1 MKEIPLSGKKE
12 AKLQLL
18 LHHPSLPNMV
28 DYVERGEFGYLV
40 MEYIRGKSLSQWMEE
55 GRSFSLE
62 ELLGI
67 AGDVAEVLDYLHKR
81 KPPVYYGD
89 LKPENLMLT
98 QEGKLYLVDLGSAV
112 QGYRDLQQV
121 CLGTRGYAAPEQY
134 QGRMNAA
141 SDVYAFG
148 KTLWALMGRKKWNY
162 LLRQP
167 GILLLVARCCRK
179 KEKNRISNM
188 ETIKKKCAALSRM
201 GSGLGA
207 FRLLF
212 FILLFMGA
220 GLVAAGILF
229 LGHTSGKPQEKSFPE
244 TLTEVTQRY
253 YEPDFQKGSPDKR
266 KDICKKTE
274 KELQEAL
281 KRYSGSEE
289 QKRLLLLLAL
299 NAELAENEKHTRQYY
314 EQLLLYHPDC
324 EEGYEEYGSYL
335 WRIGKWEESLKCYQA
350 FEKVKKQGLIGEG
363 HSPNWKLWEERIH
376 GYLNRKEEKEGD
388 T

>member
-1 MKEIPLSGKKE
+1 
-12 AKLQLL
+12 
-18 LHHPSLPNMV
+18 
-28 DYVERGEFGYLV
+28 
-40 MEYIRGKSLSQWMEE
+40 
-55 GRSFSLE
+55 
-62 ELLGI
+62 
-67 AGDVAEVLDYLHKR
+67 
-81 KPPVYYGD
+81 
-89 LKPENLMLT
+89 
-98 QEGKLYLVDLGSAV
+98 
-112 QGYRDLQQV
+112 
-121 CLGTRGYAAPEQY
+121 
-134 QGRMNAA
+134 
-141 SDVYAFG
+141 
-148 KTLWALMGRKKWNY
+148 
-162 LLRQP
+162 
-167 GILLLVARCCRK
+167 
-179 KEKNRISNM
+179 M
-188 ETIKKKCAALSRM
+188 ETIKKKCAALSRV

-350 FEKVKKQGLIGEG
+350 FEKAKKQGLIGEG